1 MKKKFFFSSLATLT
15 VFALLAGVISYA
27 TKAKEPQE
35 KVEIAAEKNTNET
48 PTPTEKA
55 KKKNCS
61 CCNDRAAKVKEQIRN
76 ARERR
81 MAARRKA
88 AREFVS
94 QQKTEKHR

>member
-1 MKKKFFFSSLATLT
+1 MKKKFFLCSLATLT

-27 TKAKEPQE
+27 TKTNDPQE
-35 KVEIAAEKNTNET
+35 RVETATEKNTNET

-55 KKKNCS
+55 KEKNCS

-88 AREFVS
+88 AREFIS
-94 QQKTEKHR
+94 QQKTEKRQ